1 MTDVIHTKTDARER
15 ILATAELL
23 FREIGHRKATLA
35 DIDLRMSCANVYRF
49 FGSKKSINAS
59 VADRIMREV
68 EHASRVTTTRPRGA
82 TRLLHELL
90 ETVHR
95 MKIGPLR
102 RRFKD
107 A

>member
-1 MTDVIHTKTDARER
+1 MTDVIHTETDAWER

-23 FREIGHRKATLA
+23 FREIGYRKATLA
-35 DIDLRMSCANVYRF
+35 DIDLRMSCAHVYRF
-49 FGSKKSINAS
+49 FGSKKSINAG
-59 VADRIMREV
+59 VAGRVMREV

-82 TRLLHELL
+82 TRRLHELL

>member
-1 MTDVIHTKTDARER
+1 MTDVIHTETDARER

-23 FREIGHRKATLA
+23 FREIGHRK
-35 DIDLRMSCANVYRF
+35 DLRISCANVYRF

-68 EHASRVTTTRPRGA
+68 EHASRVTTTRPRGT
-82 TRLLHELL
+82 TRRLHELL

>member
-1 MTDVIHTKTDARER
+1 MTDVIHTETDARER

-68 EHASRVTTTRPRGA
+68 EHASRVTTTRPRGT
-82 TRLLHELL
+82 TRRLHELL